1 MGVTG
6 DTQTSAA
13 GEETATVQVQY
24 IYRLRYGTVLVADSL
39 QKVLASIPTVL
50 STYMANT
57 ASIYWTTAV
66 LVRNLKIGVFYG
78 TGRRIPVQPHS
89 YMR

>member
-13 GEETATVQVQY
+13 GEETATVQVHPL
-24 IYRLRYGTVLVADSL
+24 IHGTVLVLIADSV
-39 QKVLASIPTVL
+39 QKVLAGIRTVQVRTIL
-50 STYMANT
+50 
-57 ASIYWTTAV
+57 V
-66 LVRNLKIGVFYG
+66 LQSGYTESQLYVTSKYEYS
-78 TGRRIPVQPHS
+78 TGRRIPHS

>member
-1 MGVTG
+1 MPIL
-6 DTQTSAA
+6 QTLPKNKSPRW
-13 GEETATVQVQY
+13 Y
-24 IYRLRYGTVLVADSL
+24 ILGLRTTFAICGQLY
-39 QKVLASIPTVL
+39 SIPTVL

-57 ASIYWTTAV
+57 TSIYWTTAV